1 MTDVEVTDARR
12 GPRFLLEP
20 PIEGAFNGDGVSI
33 YNIGENGIQFEH
45 RTAIPPGTHGELR
58 FSLPH
63 SPRVI
68 RFFGRVTWC
77 RMAKKPGS
85 RVSWPY
91 RCGVR
96 IEGLHNLTLDT
107 LAKLLRAKLIRPDRD
122 SLERKKKLLGSRK
135 STRRETTSVMPFE
148 APLTL
153 EECISRVQTAR
164 ARLAGDPQLMR
175 SCLVEGRAAWPGE
188 PESDEIIATWHLLG
202 GSTSPELVVMVFDL
216 YPSL

>member
-33 YNIGENGIQFEH
+33 YNLGENGIQFEH
-45 RTAIPPGTHGELR
+45 RTAIAPGTHGELR

-85 RVSWPY
+85 RVAWPY

-96 IEGLHNLTLDT
+96 IEGLHALTLDM
-107 LAKLLRAKLIRPDRD
+107 LAKLLRAKLIRPDLD
-122 SLERKKKLLGSRK
+122 SLERKRKLAGNRTATK
-135 STRRETTSVMPFE
+135 RPTTSVVPFE

-153 EECISRVQTAR
+153 EECINRVQTAR
-164 ARLAGDPQLMR
+164 ARLAADPQLMR
-175 SCLVEGRAAWPGE
+175 SSVVEGRAAWSGE
-188 PESDEIIATWHLLG
+188 AESEEIIATWQFLG
-202 GSTSPELVVMVFDL
+202 GSVSPDLVAMVFDL